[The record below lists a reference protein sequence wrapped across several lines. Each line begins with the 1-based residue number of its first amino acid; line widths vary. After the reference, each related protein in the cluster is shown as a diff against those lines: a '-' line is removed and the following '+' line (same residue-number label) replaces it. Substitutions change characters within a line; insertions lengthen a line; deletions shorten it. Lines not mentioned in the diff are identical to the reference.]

1 MLDINQIADPEGDD
15 KPETLARVN
24 AKALT
29 LPVISDRYDDQQEA
43 SDLLPSESD
52 DRLSGETDAADNAAD
67 VPSPMGMPP
76 SAADDATAVASDAEE
91 TLDAETETVGWY
103 PMPEPS
109 DEQLVSVKD
118 IGRKTGGVVVP
129 LRRGH
134 SQPGEGDKTR
144 TKRTSAKAKGGVPKK
159 SGKAVDAKAKRAPKV
174 KVEAA
179 PEPEIDE
186 AVVASVV
193 VELARLNGDGLR
205 VDIKRGDTFERLRE
219 GARSESNYTHLFSWL
234 KLGISVRQAHNL
246 RVVAGRFGQ
255 EVDRWVAVGA
265 THTHLRHIVNCPLE
279 VVEDLYEEMAGGVRL
294 TTRDFQERAK
304 PFVEQPDRKAPE
316 LGHVG
321 GLSAMKAMARAAA
334 VVNATEF
341 DTNVRTVI
349 DILER
354 NLGYK
359 HDGGAKIAKGWTIEA
374 LTLPAGSAARLYEMC
389 LAHFWAQ
396 AFFDGHSR
404 YRRFSAFGDR
414 LTLLRS
420 YLDRL
425 IRGDGWPKD
434 GGGWIAASVLP
445 VLRWAVGELEES
457 EVPFD
462 ELIAAEKPKWLA
474 HLGYLP
480 PSEKEL
486 QEDEWYRQRAREGAA
501 SASASA
507 A

>member
-1 MLDINQIADPEGDD
+1 
-15 KPETLARVN
+15 
-24 AKALT
+24 
-29 LPVISDRYDDQQEA
+29 
-43 SDLLPSESD
+43 
-52 DRLSGETDAADNAAD
+52 
-67 VPSPMGMPP
+67 
-76 SAADDATAVASDAEE
+76 
-91 TLDAETETVGWY
+91 
-103 PMPEPS
+103 
-109 DEQLVSVKD
+109 VSVKD
-118 IGRKTGGVVVP
+118 TGRKTGGVVVP

-134 SQPGEGDKTR
+134 SLPGEGDKTR

-159 SGKAVDAKAKRAPKV
+159 SGKAVDAKAKMTPKV

-179 PEPEIDE
+179 PEPEVDE

-193 VELARLNGDGLR
+193 VELARLDGDGLR
-205 VDIKRGDTFERLRE
+205 VDIKRGDAFERLRD
-219 GARSESNYTHLFSWL
+219 GARSENNYTRLFSRL

-246 RVVAGRFGQ
+246 RAVAGRFGK

-316 LGHVG
+316 LGRVG

-334 VVNATEF
+334 AVNATEF
-341 DTNVRTVI
+341 DANVRTVI

-359 HDGGAKIAKGWTIEA
+359 HDGGAKISKGRTIEE

-389 LAHFWAQ
+389 LAHFWAP

-414 LTLLRS
+414 MTLLRC
-420 YLDRL
+420 YLDKL
-425 IRGDGWPKD
+425 IRSEDWPKD
-434 GGGWIAASVLP
+434 AGGWIAASVLP
-445 VLRWAVGELEES
+445 VLRWAVSELEES

-462 ELIAAEKPKWLA
+462 ELTAAEKPGWLA
-474 HLGYLP
+474 HPGYLP
-480 PSEKEL
+480 PSEEEL
-486 QEDEWYRQRAREGAA
+486 QREERYRQRAREGAA

>member
-29 LPVISDRYDDQQEA
+29 LPVISDRHDDQQEA

-52 DRLSGETDAADNAAD
+52 DRLSGETDAADNAA
-67 VPSPMGMPP
+67 
-76 SAADDATAVASDAEE
+76 TAVASDAEE
-91 TLDAETETVGWY
+91 ALDAETETVGWY

-118 IGRKTGGVVVP
+118 IGRKTGAVVVP

-134 SQPGEGDKTR
+134 SLPGEGDKTR

-159 SGKAVDAKAKRAPKV
+159 SGKAVDAKAKRTPKV

-193 VELARLNGDGLR
+193 VELARLDGDGLR
-205 VDIKRGDTFERLRE
+205 VDIKRGDAFERLRD
-219 GARSESNYTHLFSWL
+219 GARSENNYTRLFSRL

-246 RVVAGRFGQ
+246 RVVAGRFGK

-265 THTHLRHIVNCPLE
+265 THTHLRHIVNCPSE

-304 PFVEQPDRKAPE
+304 PFVEQPDRKAPD
-316 LGHVG
+316 LGRVG
-321 GLSAMKAMARAAA
+321 GLSAMKAMARTAA
-334 VVNATEF
+334 VVNAAEF
-341 DTNVRTVI
+341 DTNVRMVI
-349 DILER
+349 EILER

-359 HDGGAKIAKGWTIEA
+359 HDGGAKIAKGRTIEE
-374 LTLPAGSAARLYEMC
+374 LTLPAGSAARLHEMC
-389 LAHFWAQ
+389 FAHFWALS
-396 AFFDGHSR
+396 FFDGHSR

-414 LTLLRS
+414 MTLLRC
-420 YLDRL
+420 YLDKL
-425 IRGDGWPKD
+425 IRSEDWSKD
-434 GGGWIAASVLP
+434 AGGWIAASVLP
-445 VLRWAVGELEES
+445 VLRWAVGDLNES
-457 EVPFD
+457 EGPFD
-462 ELIAAEKPKWLA
+462 ELIAAEKPGWLA
-474 HLGYLP
+474 DLGYLP
-480 PSEKEL
+480 PSEEEL
-486 QEDEWYRQRAREGAA
+486 QREEGYRQRARQD